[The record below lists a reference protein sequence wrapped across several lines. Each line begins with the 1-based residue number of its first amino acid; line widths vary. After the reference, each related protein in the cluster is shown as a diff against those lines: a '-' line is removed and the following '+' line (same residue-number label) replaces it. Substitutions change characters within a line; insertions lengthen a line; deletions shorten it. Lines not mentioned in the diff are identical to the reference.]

1 MTISAPVV
9 LTNETSLKPIEPT
22 ALKKETITIAS
33 PQKFD
38 DRSSLL
44 IRIAAVPR
52 SRSKLL
58 NSRDQNHSYSGAGW
72 WEKGKIA
79 ALNLTCANFVGRSGC

>member
-1 MTISAPVV
+1 MK
-9 LTNETSLKPIEPT
+9 TNGFQ
-22 ALKKETITIAS
+22 KETIAIAP

-38 DRSSLL
+38 DRSSLP

-58 NSRDQNHSYSGAGW
+58 NSRDQNHSYSGAGL